1 MNKYFY
7 QARLLYQDRLGTNI
21 LGKAALKK
29 RSSTQKE
36 MRRFLTYS
44 ADRDCGLEQRSVQPY
59 NRCETSTI
67 ESIYIVL
74 DIGTLSIYIDYT
86 IYLDR

>member
-29 RSSTQKE
+29 RCAV
-36 MRRFLTYS
+36 FLRTALIAI
-44 ADRDCGLEQRSVQPY
+44 ADWSNDLSNRTTGAKPQPS
-59 NRCETSTI
+59 NQ
-67 ESIYIVL
+67 YI
-74 DIGTLSIYIDYT
+74 
-86 IYLDR
+86 